1 MTLNYTHINSLIEGL
16 ESHQDAKMPFKLSM
30 IVAKNLAMLKKEE
43 EFYIDQE
50 RKFALEY
57 LKFDAEKQEFVQN
70 APGVFAIQEGKEEEC
85 RKARQDL
92 NDFTAELE
100 LRKIPLAL
108 IEDMEFTPKQL
119 LALEMLIE
127 EE

>member
-16 ESHQDAKMPFKLSM
+16 ESLQDAKMPFKLSM

-100 LRKIPLAL
+100 LRKIPLTL

-119 LALEMLIE
+119 IALEMLIE

>member
-1 MTLNYTHINSLIEGL
+1 MTLNYTQIDTLIQGLSSL
-16 ESHQDAKMPFKLSM
+16 QDNKVSFKLGM
-30 IVAKNLAMLKKEE
+30 IIAKNLAALKKEE

-57 LKFDAEKQEFVQN
+57 LQFDNEKQEFVQS
-70 APGVFAIQEGKEEEC
+70 APGVFAIQKGKEEAC
-85 RKARQDL
+85 RDARQAL
-92 NDFTAELE
+92 NEFTAEVE

-119 LALEMLIE
+119 IALEMLIE